1 MKTIGL
7 LGGMSWESTVAYYR
21 LINEAIREQLG
32 GFHSAKIVLYSVDF
46 YEVEELQH
54 LGAWKEAGLLLADAA
69 VRVESAG
76 ADLLILCTNTMHEVY
91 PEIEKR
97 IRIPF
102 LHIADATAEE
112 IQRKKILTVGLLGT
126 RFTMERVFYRGRL
139 ESKYGLKVLVP
150 GGQDRELVHRVIY
163 EELCL
168 GKIRNE
174 SCLRFREVI
183 RKLVAQGA
191 QGIILGCTEISL
203 LVKEEDSPVPLFDT
217 TAIHA
222 WEAVHWAVEGMGSE
236 KKDHPDRAG
245 DK

>member
-7 LGGMSWESTVAYYR
+7 LGGMSWESTVTYYR
-21 LINEAIREQLG
+21 LINEAVRQQLG
-32 GFHSAKIVLYSVDF
+32 GFHSARIVLYSVDF
-46 YEVEELQH
+46 YEVEELQR
-54 LGAWKEAGLLLADAA
+54 LGEWKEAGLLLADAA
-69 VRVESAG
+69 ARVESAG
-76 ADLLILCTNTMHEVY
+76 ADFLILCTNTMHEVC

-97 IRIPF
+97 IKIPF

-112 IQRKKILTVGLLGT
+112 IQRKKMATVGLLGT

-174 SCLRFREVI
+174 SRLQFREVI

-203 LVKEEDSPVPLFDT
+203 LAKGEDSPVALFDT

-222 WEAVHWAVEGMGSE
+222 WKAVQWAIEGLGSR
-236 KKDHPDRAG
+236 KKDPPERVQ